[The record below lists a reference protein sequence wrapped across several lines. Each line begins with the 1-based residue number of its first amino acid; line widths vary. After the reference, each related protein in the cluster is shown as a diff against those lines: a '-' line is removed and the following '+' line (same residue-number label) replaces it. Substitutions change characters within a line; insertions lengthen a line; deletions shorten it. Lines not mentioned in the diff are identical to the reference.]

1 MMAISVRS
9 ASAENVMVNLTGGEE
24 TPPVTTAA
32 SGTGTI
38 KVTESKS
45 VSGTI
50 RTARIFGSMAHMHVG
65 APGQSGPPI
74 VALIKVAEDM
84 WSVPPGF
91 RFTDEQY
98 ASFKA
103 GDVYV
108 NIQSPWHKAGEIRAQ
123 LKP

>member
-1 MMAISVRS
+1 MTLAV
-9 ASAENVMVNLTGGEE
+9 AH
-24 TPPVTTAA
+24 
-32 SGTGTI
+32 
-38 KVTESKS
+38 
-45 VSGTI
+45 I
-50 RTARIFGSMAHMHVG
+50 RLG

-74 VALIKVAEDM
+74 VAPIKVAEDL

-123 LKP
+123 LKPSARRSVTGITSGVGDRTVGHGASVVGARRPRL